1 NWTRRSLKK
10 PSGAT
15 NRASARSR
23 TRAAK
28 AASISWLVLAL
39 RGLDLQSDRARRFR
53 HLSKRSLEAPSIAW
67 IDQHGN
73 ANGLGHQFA
82 QQPKPLG
89 PHLRDE
95 KIDASRVAPGARKAG
110 DKTQLDRV
118 FTDTE
123 DDRDSGSSS
132 FGCKR
137 SRIANCGDNCYAT
150 AYEIGHERR
159 QAIVLAA
166 EPVVLDDHVLIL
178 HVARFGEAFTKRGCM
193 ACGTIE

>member
-1 NWTRRSLKK
+1 MLT
-10 PSGAT
+10 P
-15 NRASARSR
+15 
-23 TRAAK
+23 
-28 AASISWLVLAL
+28 LVLPPGRARL
-39 RGLDLQSDRARRFR
+39 ATRPLPTMSSVHEGGKGRLDFVACAGVEGLDLQSDRARSFR
-53 HLSKRSLEAPSIAW
+53 YLSKRSLEAPSIAW

-73 ANGLGHQFA
+73 SNGLGHQFA

-123 DDRDSGSSS
+123 DDS

-137 SRIANCGDNCYAT
+137 SRIANCSDNCYAA
-150 AYEIGHERR
+150 AYEVGHERR

-178 HVARFGEAFTKRGCM
+178 YVARFGEAFTKRGCM